1 MRKDF
6 FQIRSLH
13 ERDDLSV
20 WKEKTPLERL
30 EELEALRMTFF
41 AYDQDTERLQRI
53 FRITQLKKQ

>member
-13 ERDDLSV
+13 EHDDFSV
-20 WKEKTPLERL
+20 WKDKTPLERM

-41 AYDQDTERLQRI
+41 GYDPAAERLQRVI
-53 FRITQLKKQ
+53 KFTQLKTY